1 MIRPSGFVAAADVA
15 EHYDHLDAF
24 YLDLW
29 GEHVHHG
36 LWLSGRE
43 AVDVAVRQ
51 LVDLVALAARIRPG
65 DDVCDIGAGYG
76 AAARQLA
83 EEYGARVTALTLSRR
98 QFEYARRR
106 SGGVDNPRYVL
117 GDFLDGGLSEQSF
130 DAAIAIECASHMADP
145 GMFAEEVRRILLPG
159 GRFVMCAWVA
169 AEQCSERNARLL
181 LEPICREGRLCQ
193 LSTAREYVEILEN
206 AGLTVLQFR
215 DLSRSVRR
223 TWSVVIR
230 RTLQRL
236 LTRPEYLRFLLTSR
250 SGQRVFLLTIL
261 RVWLAYRVGAL
272 RYCLFAC
279 RKSGSGAEVPAIMA

>member
-1 MIRPSGFVAAADVA
+1 MIAPTGFVTAADVA
-15 EHYDHLDAF
+15 EHYDDLDAF
-24 YLDLW
+24 YLDVW

-43 AVDVAVRQ
+43 ATDVAVRQ

-98 QFEYARRR
+98 QFEYARRT
-106 SGGVDNPRYVL
+106 SGGVDNPRYL
-117 GDFLDGGLSEQSF
+117 LEDFLDGGLSEQSF
-130 DAAIAIECASHMADP
+130 ESAVAIECASHMADVRK
-145 GMFAEEVRRILLPG
+145 FAEEVTRILLPG

-169 AEQCSERNARLL
+169 AEHCPERYARLL

-193 LSTAREYVEILEN
+193 LYTASEYVEILES
-206 AGLTVLQFR
+206 AGLTIVQFR
-215 DLSRSVRR
+215 DLSRSV
-223 TWSVVIR
+223 
-230 RTLQRL
+230 
-236 LTRPEYLRFLLTSR
+236 R

-272 RYCLFAC
+272 RYCLYAC
-279 RKSGSGAEVPAIMA
+279 RKSGSDAEVPAILA